1 MKCSENKHDK
11 DKSNICSEAIEESHS
26 SGSIN
31 ININICS
38 IKLK

>member
-1 MKCSENKHDK
+1 MNSYVVRRFCHYRAAYFIYVTE
-11 DKSNICSEAIEESHS
+11 
-26 SGSIN
+26 IN